1 MLQIIDGRL
10 LRTLVIA
17 CLLLAL
23 IMGLFLL
30 IGAQYRLL
38 RRGVGLRLGERN
50 GGHTPKPVC
59 TSQPQPRSCCS
70 HVGEGLAGC

>member
-30 IGAQYRLL
+30 IGAHAVHASAPLHAVAPCQ
-38 RRGVGLRLGERN
+38 GWCPPP
-50 GGHTPKPVC
+50 GH
-59 TSQPQPRSCCS
+59 Q
-70 HVGEGLAGC
+70 